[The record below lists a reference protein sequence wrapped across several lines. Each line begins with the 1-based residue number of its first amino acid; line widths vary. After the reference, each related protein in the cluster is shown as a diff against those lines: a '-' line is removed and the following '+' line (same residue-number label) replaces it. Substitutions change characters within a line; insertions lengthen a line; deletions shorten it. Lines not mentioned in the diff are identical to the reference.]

1 MLKSLNKQFGT
12 QPLLLLVNT
21 LKQDTTHKCLDTTG
35 IQSTTISVSV
45 NVEYVSVT
53 HYTAPLC
60 SVLHISMGA
69 SDSLIS
75 TLM

>member
-21 LKQDTTHKCLDTTG
+21 LKQDTTRTCLDTTG

-45 NVEYVSVT
+45 NVEYLSAT
-53 HYTAPLC
+53 HYT
-60 SVLHISMGA
+60 GT
-69 SDSLIS
+69 SL
-75 TLM
+75 